1 MSISLHDRR
10 RVLKSRSR
18 PDVWNVVTF
27 RPLAIDD
34 GREHRARPFAYFY
47 PRGSWAEAMEVALKV
62 PFKPGTPW
70 KPAPSIESTG
80 V

>member
-1 MSISLHDRR
+1 MADRR
-10 RVLKSRSR
+10 RVLKSRSSGR
-18 PDVWNVVTF
+18 WSVMTL
-27 RPLAIDD
+27 RPLDVADD
-34 GREHRARPFAYFY
+34 SYSSRPRVFAYFY
-47 PRGSWAEAMEVALKV
+47 PRDSWAEAMEVALNV